1 MTKNKNLKK
10 KSTADQNCSPNNA
23 GRFNRNN
30 NKSGATTILTPPAT
44 PPANGTIPCPLPTSN
59 GMPRKPVI
67 PWERELIGN
76 FLLKL
81 ADKQVINARSS
92 WLVDKRTMRDS
103 FEAHLSGQPHPNDIR
118 IRLSVN
124 GAWNI
129 GNLLH
134 RTNFLMNTPRGDSNY
149 KIKSFSLCDFRKEK
163 FNAID
168 EKHRQ
173 SDILDMPGNLPG
185 LSIVE
190 GQSPITEEHILDEEA
205 ETMSLMYQKTQ
216 KQQQKKDFELSSW
229 GCYICQLNFDSIEKY
244 EEHVEYHGDES
255 DFQSLK
261 NMEKY
266 SSPMLKL
273 SYQNC
278 VKSHYFGF
286 TLKTDQA
293 DMIIDKFIIVQSR
306 QFYYVYNARLPR
318 EISESGELR
327 FFVDSHV
334 FMILRE
340 QPIVIGFRWKGENY
354 VEQHHFMRTEA
365 LPTARFNINPYRLS
379 NKDTFRCGSLA
390 PANPPTQMF
399 SVLKQEDAQVH
410 LAQFDKHYRNY
421 CELGRELTQE
431 NLGGTWRTLLQV
443 EDIERLQHYLELKQ
457 SKMELHQ
464 FGSELSVKMQT
475 NTRNAEDVVSPGDDV
490 LIINERS
497 TQETG
502 SSIRQLLENHNL
514 VLELALKD
522 FDSIKQWA
530 RKVDERFG
538 ALDKQRHE
546 PRVYFARILGV
557 STQRVNITCERQL
570 PDNTTYTLIF
580 RPVRAVMRYQYRA
593 LQQLALTRA
602 IDVQRI
608 LFPVDKPKQGFP
620 IGALKLFNQDI
631 ANNPEQL
638 KAVQHISLC
647 EKFPAPY
654 LIWGPPG
661 TGKTATICEAIY
673 QLYVNRPK
681 THILVLAGSNTACDE
696 IALRLLRA
704 IAQAPETQ
712 PRPLTRIFAASCD
725 RRIDNIDDL
734 LLEYSN
740 MYALHFYPAV
750 QAVHQY
756 RIVICTLSL
765 AGKLSTGGFAR
776 GEDKQHVFSHV
787 FVDEAAASTE
797 TEVLMGITCTIA
809 PTTNLTLS
817 GDHKQLG
824 PVLQSQ
830 RASDWGLSVSLF
842 ERLLARKCYRGDE
855 NGEYNDAIQTRLIRN
870 FRSHPEIVALYSNLY
885 YDGTLIAEAPMK
897 NVCLFNNWFYM
908 PNNNFPIMFHS
919 VFGNVMNT
927 KSSVSLCNNKEI
939 DAVMDY
945 VKDLMYFGI
954 NGQKLAQTDIGII
967 SPYKNQYQR
976 IQEQL
981 NMRNWSQIDCG
992 SVELFQGKEKQIII
1006 VSFVRSFTPKL
1017 GFLDN
1022 RRRLNVLL
1030 SRPKSLLILIGN
1042 PKTLSQNQDFRHI
1055 IEMCRDKKTLVGSPY
1070 FTDTPAEEAITI
1082 RTGNAAAQE
1091 SAPRRFSETQ
1101 QQQQAIKNT
1110 LGHSFK
1116 RTTKTSN
1123 SKGQQQ
1129 TAKLFYNKDQLLKL
1143 GGLTQKSE
1151 LDKIFDEL
1159 PAPPQARYVDRQNE
1173 AIRLINSQIKQLK
1186 MEESNKAKAS
1196 PTAATSAMSINPS
1209 LITSA
1214 TSTPRPIATAKVA
1227 STIRTPIA
1235 PVQARTAAPVQ
1246 ARTSTPAQARTAV
1259 PVQARTATPAQA
1271 RTAAPVQARTAA
1283 SASANTTST
1292 TSTAT
1297 QSVRLGSSGLMEAI
1311 EFPTTQKNHK
1321 PSAPTM
1327 TSPRPTRYNL
1337 VPTEST
1343 RFEYASY
1350 AHEERPT
1357 SSRYAFSRYSYLPDS
1372 ASRTYASY
1380 RPPSPPP
1387 KATKSKCIIS

>member
-10 KSTADQNCSPNNA
+10 SNADQNWRSNNA
-23 GRFNRNN
+23 GGFNRNN
-30 NKSGATTILTPPAT
+30 NHSGATTFLTPPAT
-44 PPANGTIPCPLPTSN
+44 PPANGTIPSPLPTSN
-59 GMPRKPVI
+59 GMPRKPAI
-67 PWERELIGN
+67 PWERELVGN

-81 ADKQVINARSS
+81 ADKQVINARSN
-92 WLVDKRTMRDS
+92 WFVDKRTMRDS
-103 FEAHLSGQPHPNDIR
+103 FEAHLSGLPNTGDIR

-149 KIKSFSLCDFRKEK
+149 RIKSFSLCDFRKEK

-173 SDILDMPGNLPG
+173 SDILDVPGNVPG

-190 GQSPITEEHILDEEA
+190 GQKHILDEEA
-205 ETMSLMYQKTQ
+205 ETMPLMYQKTQ
-216 KQQQKKDFELSSW
+216 KQQQIKDFELSSW
-229 GCYICQLNFDSIEKY
+229 GCYICQLNFDNIEKY

-261 NMEKY
+261 KMEKY
-266 SSPMLKL
+266 PSPMLKL

-278 VKSHYFGF
+278 VNSHYFGF
-286 TLKTDQA
+286 TLTTDQP
-293 DMIIDKFIIVQSR
+293 DMIIEKFIIVQSR
-306 QFYYVYNARLPR
+306 QFYYVYNARLPL

-340 QPIVIGFRWKGENY
+340 QPIVIGFRWKGESY

-365 LPTARFNINPYRLS
+365 LPKARFNINPYRLS

-399 SVLKQEDAQVH
+399 SALKHEDAQVH

-421 CELGRELTQE
+421 CELDRELTQE
-431 NLGGTWRTLLQV
+431 NLGGTLRTLLQV

-464 FGSELSVKMQT
+464 FGRELSVKMQT

-490 LIINERS
+490 LIINERA

-514 VLELALKD
+514 ILELALKD

-602 IDVQRI
+602 ADVQRI
-608 LFPVDKPKQGFP
+608 LFPADTTRQRVP

-647 EKFPAPY
+647 EKFSAPY

-704 IAQAPETQ
+704 IAQAPESQ

-776 GEDKQHVFSHV
+776 DEDKQHVFSHV

-797 TEVLMGITCTIA
+797 TEVLMGITCTIG

-830 RASDWGLSVSLF
+830 RANDWGLSVSLF
-842 ERLLARKCYRGDE
+842 ERLLARKCYRADE
-855 NGEYNDAIQTRLIRN
+855 NGEYNDSIQTRLIRN
-870 FRSHPEIVALYSNLY
+870 FRSHPEIVAVYNNLY

-897 NVCLFNNWFYM
+897 NVCLFNNWFYT
-908 PNNNFPIMFHS
+908 PNDNFPIMFHS

-939 DAVMDY
+939 DVVMDY

-1030 SRPKSLLILIGN
+1030 SRPMSLLILIGN

-1055 IEMCRDKKTLVGSPY
+1055 IEMCRDRKTLVGSPY
-1070 FTDTPAEEAITI
+1070 FIDTPVEETITI

-1091 SAPRRFSETQ
+1091 SATRRLSETPQ
-1101 QQQQAIKNT
+1101 QQQKQQQQAVKNS

-1123 SKGQQQ
+1123 NKGQQQ
-1129 TAKLFYNKDQLLKL
+1129 ATKLFYNKDELLKL
-1143 GGLTQKSE
+1143 GGLKQKSE

-1159 PAPPQARYVDRQNE
+1159 PAPPQTLYVDRQSE
-1173 AIRLINSQIKQLK
+1173 TIRLITSQIKQLK
-1186 MEESNKAKAS
+1186 MEESIKAKAS
-1196 PTAATSAMSINPS
+1196 TTAATSAKSTKPIVNNPKPPTAG
-1209 LITSA
+1209 LTTSA
-1214 TSTPRPIATAKVA
+1214 ASTPRPIATAKVA
-1227 STIRTPIA
+1227 STIRTTVA
-1235 PVQARTAAPVQ
+1235 
-1246 ARTSTPAQARTAV
+1246 
-1259 PVQARTATPAQA
+1259 PVQARTATPA
-1271 RTAAPVQARTAA
+1271 
-1283 SASANTTST
+1283 SATST
-1292 TSTAT
+1292 TTSHKDTI
-1297 QSVRLGSSGLMEAI
+1297 RLGSSIFMEAI
-1311 EFPTTQKNHK
+1311 EFPTTQKSHK
-1321 PSAPTM
+1321 PSAPPM
-1327 TSPRPTRYNL
+1327 TPPRATRYNL

-1343 RFEYASY
+1343 RFEYSSH
-1350 AHEERPT
+1350 AHEERAS
-1357 SSRYAFSRYSYLPDS
+1357 SSRYASSRYAYVPDS

-1380 RPPSPPP
+1380 RPPSPPRP
-1387 KATKSKCIIS
+1387 TATKSKCIIS